1 MLTRGEALLASA
13 TATLAFAIL
22 VAYLPYRLG
31 WRVSPAVVLAL
42 TVVTAA
48 IVTGALIRLAS
59 SAPSDSIALIV
70 VVAGTGAFFLAIA
83 MPDLLPLGGGPDLAH
98 HLVLI
103 NYIERNW
110 RLVDDPALYP
120 YLGDM
125 MDYTPGGHLL
135 IALAGAWART
145 TALRMVHVVL
155 VLTVALKAGVIFS
168 IARRLA
174 VQRDAGALTGLAA
187 VILLFIPYAYFAGSF
202 TTHSF
207 WPQVISELFACAAWW
222 MIVAW
227 NERPT
232 SAFATLFA
240 VFGAAMFVTWPIW
253 VGPIVLLC
261 GVALVG
267 NRSAARLRVQHAI
280 IGLVP
285 IALVATLHSLGR
297 TGRLQMA
304 GTAGFVILPSPD
316 TLGWFFIV
324 AACVGL
330 AAAVASSN
338 GRLTMVFAAAI
349 GLQAVA
355 LYVVARYRAADTPY
369 LALKMLYLAIYPLA
383 VAAALTISRRRALA
397 WIATVALLPLAAERI
412 IAAPKPRPIVAPSV
426 WRAGLW
432 ARDHLDRACVDYL
445 VAEGYTGYWLHL
457 AVLDNPRD
465 TARFNDLNTFEP
477 QKAIERWVDVTG
489 LPYAIVDDMS
499 GFSKALFNGTDTV
512 AQFDRSLVIKR
523 RGGASCPGQ

>member
-22 VAYLPYRLG
+22 AAYLPYRLG
-31 WRVSPAVVLAL
+31 WRVSPAVVLL
-42 TVVTAA
+42 VTVVTAA
-48 IVTGALIRLAS
+48 IVTGALIQLAS
-59 SAPSDSIALIV
+59 AALSHSIALLV
-70 VVAGTGAFFLAIA
+70 VVACTGVFFLVLAA
-83 MPDLLPLGGGPDLAH
+83 PDLLPLGGGPDLAH

-145 TALRMVHVVL
+145 MALRVVHPVL

-168 IARRLA
+168 IAQRLA
-174 VQRDAGALTGLAA
+174 VQRDAGTLTGVAA
-187 VILLFIPYAYFAGSF
+187 VILLFMPYAYFAGSF
-202 TTHSF
+202 TTHSY

-222 MIVAW
+222 MITIWNDRPSSAVA
-227 NERPT
+227 
-232 SAFATLFA
+232 ALFA
-240 VFGAAMFVTWPIW
+240 VFGAVVFVTWPIW
-253 VGPIVLLC
+253 IGPIVLLYV
-261 GVALVG
+261 VALAG
-267 NRSAARLRVQHAI
+267 NRSAASRRVQHAI
-280 IGLVP
+280 IGLLP
-285 IALVATLHSLGR
+285 IGLIAAFHSAGR

-304 GTAGFVILPSPD
+304 GTSGFAIYPSPD
-316 TLGWFFIV
+316 TLGWFFLL

-330 AAAVASSN
+330 ATAVASPN
-338 GRLTMVFAAAI
+338 GRHAMVFAAAI

-355 LYVVARYRAADTPY
+355 LYVVARYRAADAPY
-369 LALKMLYLAIYPLA
+369 LALKMMYLAIYPLA
-383 VAAALTISRRRALA
+383 VAAALTISGRRALA

-412 IAAPKPRPIVAPSV
+412 VAAPKPRPVVTASV

-432 ARDHLDRACVDYL
+432 ARDHLDRECVDYL
-445 VAEGYTGYWLHL
+445 VAEGYRGYWLHL
-457 AVLDNPRD
+457 AVLDNPRG
-465 TARFNDLNTFEP
+465 TPRFNDPDTFEP

-489 LPYAIVDDMS
+489 LPYAIVDDVN

-512 AQFDRSLVIKR
+512 VQFDRSLVIKR
-523 RGGASCPGQ
+523 REGASCPAQ